1 MGDSWLAMSSERRAA
16 YGERMGAM
24 HVTSEERPEVMPGPD
39 GAEDFNVAR
48 PSFSAVGPMSDLV
61 RFYAMLLGKGE
72 LDGVRVLTTQT
83 AEAMCARHR
92 VGLRDDTFGT
102 RMDWGLGLMANSWHY
117 RRAPAPY
124 GYGRARVLAGLR
136 AWRQPVVHRLRRPR
150 A

>member
-1 MGDSWLAMSSERRAA
+1 MLGDVVRRLDGRSIADYVSEELFEPLGMGDSWLAMSSERRAA

-83 AEAMCARHR
+83 AEAMCARHASAS
-92 VGLRDDTFGT
+92 GT
-102 RMDWGLGLMANSWHY
+102 RPSGPGWIG
-117 RRAPAPY
+117 
-124 GYGRARVLAGLR
+124 
-136 AWRQPVVHRLRRPR
+136 AW